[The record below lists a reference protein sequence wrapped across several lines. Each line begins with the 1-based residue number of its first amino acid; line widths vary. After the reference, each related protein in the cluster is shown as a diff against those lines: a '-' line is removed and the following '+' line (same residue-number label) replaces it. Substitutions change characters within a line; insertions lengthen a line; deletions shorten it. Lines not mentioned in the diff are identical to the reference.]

1 MRRTA
6 DTASERGFTLIELL
20 VALAVFSL
28 AVLALL
34 NLAGE
39 NTRTAQVVET
49 RTLAAMVAE
58 NTAIEALIAPQPPTL
73 GAEDGAARLGDREWA
88 WRRTVTATEGL
99 LRIDV
104 QVAARGERQVAAEV
118 TVFRGGA

>member
-1 MRRTA
+1 MRRPA
-6 DTASERGFTLIELL
+6 EQGFTLIELL

-28 AVLALL
+28 VVLALL

-39 NTRTAQVVET
+39 NTRTAQLLQT

-58 NTAIEALIAPQPPTL
+58 NAAVEALISPEPPAL
-73 GAEDGAARLGDREWA
+73 GAGEGEVRLGDQDWI
-88 WRRTVTATEGL
+88 WRRMVTPVDQGM

-104 QVAARGERQVAAEV
+104 QVSSVSEPRPVAEV

>member
-1 MRRTA
+1 MRR
-6 DTASERGFTLIELL
+6 ASEAGFTLIELL

-39 NTRTAQVVET
+39 NTRTAQIVET

-58 NTAIEALIAPQPPTL
+58 NIAIEAVIDPAPPPL
-73 GAEDGAARLGDREWA
+73 GEAEGKVRLGERDWT
-88 WRRTVTATEGL
+88 WRREVSAPEGGL

-104 QVAARGERQVAAEV
+104 RVVPADETRTAAELV
-118 TVFRGGA
+118 VFRRGA

>member
-1 MRRTA
+1 MPRPA
-6 DTASERGFTLIELL
+6 EQGFTLIELL

-28 AVLALL
+28 VVLALL

-39 NTRTAQVVET
+39 NTRTAQLLET

-58 NTAIEALIAPQPPTL
+58 NAAVEALISPEPPVL
-73 GAEDGAARLGDREWA
+73 GETEGQIRLGELDWI
-88 WRRTVTATEGL
+88 WRRTTAAADQGL
-99 LRIDV
+99 LRIDIRV
-104 QVAARGERQVAAEV
+104 SALGEARTLAEV

>member
-1 MRRTA
+1 MPPA
-6 DTASERGFTLIELL
+6 PERGFTLIELL

-58 NTAIEALIAPQPPTL
+58 NVAIESVIAPAPPTL
-73 GAEDGAARLGDREWA
+73 GEAQGQA
-88 WRRTVTATEGL
+88 
-99 LRIDV
+99 
-104 QVAARGERQVAAEV
+104 QMGERQWTWTRSVAAPEGLGLLQIEV
-118 TVFRGGA
+118 RVSPAGESWTAAELTVFRGGA

>member
-1 MRRTA
+1 MRPA
-6 DTASERGFTLIELL
+6 AEDGFTLIEML

-39 NTRTAQVVET
+39 NTRTAQVLET

-58 NTAIEALIAPQPPTL
+58 TVAIEAVAAPAPPPL
-73 GAEDGAARLGDREWA
+73 GETEGQVEMAERSWT
-88 WRRTVTATEGL
+88 WRRQVRADAGAGL
-99 LRIDV
+99 LRIEV
-104 QVAARGERQVAAEV
+104 RVSPLGEGRTAAEL

>member
-1 MRRTA
+1 MRRRA
-6 DTASERGFTLIELL
+6 EQGFTLIELL

-28 AVLALL
+28 VVLALL

-39 NTRTAQVVET
+39 NTRTAQLLQS

-58 NTAIEALIAPQPPTL
+58 NAAIEALISPEPPALGEAEGQVRL
-73 GAEDGAARLGDREWA
+73 GAQDWI
-88 WRRTVTATEGL
+88 WRRITTPADQGL

-104 QVAARGERQVAAEV
+104 QVRGVSEPRTLAEV

>member
-1 MRRTA
+1 MRRPT
-6 DTASERGFTLIELL
+6 EQGFTLIELL

-28 AVLALL
+28 VVLALL

-39 NTRTAQVVET
+39 NTRTAQLLEA

-58 NTAIEALIAPQPPTL
+58 NAAIEALIAPEPPAL
-73 GAEDGAARLGDREWA
+73 GEAEGQVELGDQAWI
-88 WRRTVTATEGL
+88 WRRTTALADQGL
-99 LRIDV
+99 LRIEIRV
-104 QVAARGERQVAAEV
+104 QGGDGRQTLAEV